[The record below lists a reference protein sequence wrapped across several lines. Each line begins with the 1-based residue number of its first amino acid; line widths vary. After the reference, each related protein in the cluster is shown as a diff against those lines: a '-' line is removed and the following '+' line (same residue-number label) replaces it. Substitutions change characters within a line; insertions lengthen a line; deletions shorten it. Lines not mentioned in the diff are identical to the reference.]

1 MKTEASMLQIRN
13 RRVVEL
19 AAKLAA
25 VRRSTKTDAVL
36 HAFENELAAS
46 NGRSRCAERVKT
58 LAERVKPIQDRV
70 MSRPATGLEAD
81 KAFYDDLSG
90 DL

>member
-1 MKTEASMLQIRN
+1 MKTPASMLQIRN
-13 RRVVEL
+13 PRVVAL
-19 AAKLAA
+19 AARLAA
-25 VRRSTKTDAVL
+25 ARGTTKTDAVL
-36 HAFENELAAS
+36 RALENEFARSERDKAATDP
-46 NGRSRCAERVKT
+46 VKT
-58 LAERVKPIQDRV
+58 LAERIKPIQDRV

>member
-25 VRRSTKTDAVL
+25 VRRSTKTEAVL
-36 HAFENELAAS
+36 HALENEFARIEGEKVARGADEAAS
-46 NGRSRCAERVKT
+46 GAHRDC
-58 LAERVKPIQDRV
+58 P
-70 MSRPATGLEAD
+70 PTGLEAD
-81 KAFYDDLSG
+81 KDFYDELSG
-90 DL
+90 DP

>member
-19 AAKLAA
+19 AAKLAVA
-25 VRRSTKTDAVL
+25 RHSTKTVAVL
-36 HAFENELAAS
+36 QALENELARIEREKAA
-46 NGRSRCAERVKT
+46 AEPVKT
-58 LAERVKPIQDRV
+58 LAERIKPIQDRV
-70 MSRPATGLEAD
+70 MSRPATGLKAD